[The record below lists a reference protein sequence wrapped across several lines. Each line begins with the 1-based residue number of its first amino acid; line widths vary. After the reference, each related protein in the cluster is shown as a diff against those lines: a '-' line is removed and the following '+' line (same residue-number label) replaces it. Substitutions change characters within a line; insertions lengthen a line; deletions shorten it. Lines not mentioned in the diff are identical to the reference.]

1 MSRNFAIPSMLALA
15 LAVTACGDAG
25 QERKPANAV
34 PATFELSGS
43 GKHKKLTGPAS
54 IKAGLVRLKFKNS
67 TNERAGVQL
76 FRATAGHSGSEA
88 REAAARWGEKGKPL
102 PDWVKVEGGTPH
114 VAKGETS
121 TAVQELAAGDYMAVD
136 FDSNAVT
143 PLKAT
148 AGGNGAKPPS
158 ADARIEATEYSF
170 TVTGLKAG
178 VNTVEFA
185 NVGKEPHFFA
195 AVPFKPGAT
204 LKQVREFLRTE
215 EGESPLV
222 EDEDAETISAVL
234 DGGRK
239 QVVELD
245 LRKGRYALGCFIPD
259 RAGGPPHAFKG
270 MISEAVIE

>member
-1 MSRNFAIPSMLALA
+1 VSRNFAIASSIALA
-15 LAVTACGDAG
+15 LAATACGNDKHE
-25 QERKPANAV
+25 QEAAKPV
-34 PATFELSGS
+34 TATFELSRS
-43 GKHKKLTGPAS
+43 GKHKELTGPES
-54 IKAGLVRLKFKNS
+54 IEGGLVRIEFTNS

-76 FRATAGHSGSEA
+76 FRGTEGHSGPEA
-88 REAAARWGEKGKPL
+88 RAAGARWGDEGKPL
-102 PDWVKVEGGTPH
+102 PDWVKIEGGTPW
-114 VAKGETS
+114 AAPGETS
-121 TAVQELAAGDYMAVD
+121 AAVQELPAGDYMAVD
-136 FDSNAVT
+136 FDSNAVA
-143 PLKAT
+143 PLKVT

-158 ADARIEATEYSF
+158 TDARIEATEYSF
-170 TVTGLKAG
+170 TATGLKAG

-185 NVGKEPHFFA
+185 NVGKQPHFFA

-239 QVVELD
+239 QVIELD
-245 LRKGRYALGCFIPD
+245 LRKGRYALGCFVPD

-270 MISEAVIE
+270 MISEAVVE